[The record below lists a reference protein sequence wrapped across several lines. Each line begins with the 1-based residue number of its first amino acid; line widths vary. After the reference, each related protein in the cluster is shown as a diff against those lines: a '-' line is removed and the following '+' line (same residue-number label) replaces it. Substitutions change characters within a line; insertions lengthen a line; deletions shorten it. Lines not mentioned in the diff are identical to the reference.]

1 MKSILSKLSKTT
13 TKSKKR
19 IGRGYGSKK
28 GGHTTIRGAKGRK
41 ARGKVKL
48 TFDGTKIKKGWIKRL
63 PFLRGK
69 GRLKGL
75 QKRTTIFSLEQLHK
89 WFKDG
94 DLIDIKALSQASK
107 IPESILRK
115 TGVKILSSKEK
126 ITKSFVF
133 KEISFSK
140 TAKDQLVKTGAK
152 IN

>member
-1 MKSILSKLSKTT
+1 MKNILSNLSKTT

-63 PFLRGK
+63 PFLKGK
-69 GRLKGL
+69 GRLKSL
-75 QKRTTIFSLEQLHK
+75 QKKTIIFNLEQLHK
-89 WFKDG
+89 WFKNG
-94 DLIDIKALSQASK
+94 DTVNFKTLSQVSK
-107 IPESILRK
+107 IPESMLRK

-126 ITKSFVF
+126 ITKSFTF
-133 KEISFSK
+133 ESLSFSK
-140 TAKDQLVKTGAK
+140 TAKRQLMEAGAK